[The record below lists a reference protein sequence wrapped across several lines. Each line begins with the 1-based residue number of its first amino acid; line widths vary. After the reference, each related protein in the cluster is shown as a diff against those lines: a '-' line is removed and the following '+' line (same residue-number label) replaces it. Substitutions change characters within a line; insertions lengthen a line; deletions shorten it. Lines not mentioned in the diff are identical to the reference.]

1 MPFGPFQGT
10 EILIIFAILLL
21 ILGPSKIPA
30 LARGLGEA
38 VREFRRAASGV
49 ESTKKEVERDLREA
63 VSASPSGSFTV
74 SESRIRSSKVDD
86 ETLLKLADKLGVD
99 SKGKSRDELVEEIVR
114 KAKSKGLLEN

>member
-10 EILIIFAILLL
+10 ELILIFIILLL

-38 VREFRRAASGV
+38 IREFRKAASGV
-49 ESTKKEVERDLREA
+49 EETKKKTEQSLREA
-63 VSASPSGSFTV
+63 VNPPAREFVV
-74 SESRIRSSKVDD
+74 SESRMRSSKVDD
-86 ETLLKLADKLGVD
+86 ETLLQIAEKLGVD
-99 SKGKSRDELVEEIVR
+99 SKGKTREELVEEIVR